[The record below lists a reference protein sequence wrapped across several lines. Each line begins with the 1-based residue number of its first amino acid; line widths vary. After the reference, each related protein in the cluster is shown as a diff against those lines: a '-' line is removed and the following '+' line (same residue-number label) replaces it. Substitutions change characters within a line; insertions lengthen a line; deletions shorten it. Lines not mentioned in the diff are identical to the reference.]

1 MERLLI
7 ELAGWGGAGLLLL
20 AYALLSAERL
30 KGSSKQYQM
39 LNLIGSAGLVAN
51 TLYHG
56 AYPSTMVNLVW
67 AGIAVYAMARLFTW
81 PRDAKA

>member
-30 KGSSKQYQM
+30 KSSSKQYQM
-39 LNLIGSAGLVAN
+39 LNLIGSAGLIAN
-51 TLYHG
+51 TLYYG
-56 AYPSTMVNLVW
+56 AYPSAMVNLVW
-67 AGIAVYAMARLFTW
+67 AGIAVYAMARLFTA
-81 PRDAKA
+81 PREVNA